1 MLSQAYYHI
10 ASKVKQKYPD
20 AVFYAVSRW
29 KFRYIKAEEWNSTY
43 IWLKELAP
51 SVEVLNDYKDS
62 KKTKSDWDLYRL
74 RYLEEMNNASAKEA
88 MLKITREA
96 ASKPVFLF
104 CHCGPKEGKQCH
116 RFLLLDLI
124 NNAAQEAGIDIEIR
138 Y

>member
-29 KFRYIKAEEWNSTY
+29 KFRYIKAEEWNNTY
-43 IWLKELAP
+43 IWSKELAP
-51 SVEVLNDYKDS
+51 SVEALNDYKDS
-62 KKTKSDWDLYRL
+62 KKTKSDWNLYKL

-88 MLKITREA
+88 MLKIAREA

-116 RFLLLDLI
+116 KFLLLNLI
-124 NNAAQEAGIDIEIR
+124 NDAAQEAGIDIEIQ
-138 Y
+138 